1 MATHECD
8 LVVVGS
14 GPGGYVAA
22 IRASQLGLKTICIE
36 RDKLGGVCLNVGC
49 IPSKAL
55 LKNAQYMN
63 FFKHASDYGFHIE
76 KMSVDF
82 SRAISRSREVA
93 DKMSNG
99 VSFLFK
105 KNKVERLHGHGTVL
119 SGQKVEVR
127 DPNSGAITD
136 TISCKNVII
145 ATGARTRMFPFI
157 EVDHKHVW
165 TSTDAIFQQEAPSS
179 LIVIGA
185 GAIGVELAYF
195 YNAYG
200 TKVTIIEMMKN
211 IVPVEDIDVSKEL
224 EKSFKKQGMTL
235 LTETKVISAKPTA
248 TGVEVLVEKKDGSR
262 ETLIADR
269 ALNAVGVQGNIENIG
284 LEQLGIAMDRGWI
297 VVDKYLRTN
306 IPNVYAIGD
315 VAGPPWLAH
324 KASAEGIVCAEFIAG
339 HETPGVDYKN
349 IPGCT
354 YCNPQV
360 ASLGLTEAK
369 AKEAGY
375 EIKVGK
381 FPFTASGK
389 AHGIGETTGFVK
401 LVFDAKYGEL
411 LGAHMI
417 GQDVTEMIAELGLAR
432 TLEATGPTIFRTI
445 HAHPTLSEAVMEAAA
460 GAWGEAVNF

>member
-1 MATHECD
+1 M
-8 LVVVGS
+8 
-14 GPGGYVAA
+14 
-22 IRASQLGLKTICIE
+22 
-36 RDKLGGVCLNVGC
+36 
-49 IPSKAL
+49 
-55 LKNAQYMN
+55 
-63 FFKHASDYGFHIE
+63 
-76 KMSVDF
+76 
-82 SRAISRSREVA
+82 
-93 DKMSNG
+93 
-99 VSFLFK
+99 
-105 KNKVERLHGHGTVL
+105 
-119 SGQKVEVR
+119 
-127 DPNSGAITD
+127 
-136 TISCKNVII
+136 
-145 ATGARTRMFPFI
+145 
-157 EVDHKHVW
+157 
-165 TSTDAIFQQEAPSS
+165 
-179 LIVIGA
+179 
-185 GAIGVELAYF
+185 
-195 YNAYG
+195 
-200 TKVTIIEMMKN
+200 
-211 IVPVEDIDVSKEL
+211 
-224 EKSFKKQGMTL
+224 
-235 LTETKVISAKPTA
+235 
-248 TGVEVLVEKKDGSR
+248 VEKKDGTR

-284 LEQLGIAMDRGWI
+284 LEQLGIAMERGWI